1 MLDEF
6 RAVVSLAV
14 KLENRTIREDLHE
27 QDLMCF
33 NVGLWQKTVDDQY
46 SKDAA
51 VRESAIALRATLMNK
66 CKALTVYRRVSHRPG
81 RFTEL
86 MLAAAEVLVAKAN
99 ADTRYN
105 KDAAASRTC
114 TA

>member
-1 MLDEF
+1 
-6 RAVVSLAV
+6 
-14 KLENRTIREDLHE
+14 
-27 QDLMCF
+27 MCF

-51 VRESAIALRATLMNK
+51 VRESATALRATLMDK
-66 CKALTVYRRVSHRPG
+66 YKALTVYRRVSHRPG